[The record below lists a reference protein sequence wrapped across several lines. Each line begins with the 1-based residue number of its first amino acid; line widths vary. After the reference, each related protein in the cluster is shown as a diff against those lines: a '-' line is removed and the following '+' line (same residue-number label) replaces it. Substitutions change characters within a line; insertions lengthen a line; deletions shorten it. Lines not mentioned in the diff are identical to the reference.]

1 MITREEAKE
10 LLPIMQ
16 AFVEGK
22 QIQDKIDGL
31 TGWVDTNGI
40 ILEFN
45 GKKLQHR
52 IKPGPEYRPFENKE
66 ECWNEMLKHQPFG
79 WIKNKNNG
87 TYSDISTMYNSCGED
102 RLMIANSSYKLS
114 QALEVF
120 TFTDGT
126 PFGIINK

>member
-1 MITREEAKE
+1 MTREEAKE

-22 QIQDKIDGL
+22 QIQDKIEGVTD
-31 TGWVDTNGI
+31 WVDTNGS

-45 GKKLQHR
+45 GKKIQHR

-66 ECWNEMLKHQPFG
+66 ECWNEMLKHKPFG

-114 QALEVF
+114 QAFEFF

-126 PFGIINK
+126 PFGIIKE

>member
-1 MITREEAKE
+1 MTKEEVKE

-16 AFVEGK
+16 AFADGK
-22 QIQDKIDGL
+22 TI
-31 TGWVDTNGI
+31 
-40 ILEFN
+40 EFFKQGEWMELN
-45 GKKLQHR
+45 DPDFIWSSYKYR
-52 IKPGPEYRPFENKE
+52 IKPEPKYRPFKTKE
-66 ECWNEMLKHQPFG
+66 ECWTEMHKHPDFG

-87 TYSDISTMYNSCGED
+87 AYSDISTMYNSCGED
-102 RLMIANSSYKLS
+102 RLMIANSSYNLS

>member
-1 MITREEAKE
+1 MTKEDVKE

-16 AFVEGK
+16 AFAEGRV
-22 QIQDKIDGL
+22 IEVYSIH
-31 TGWVDTNGI
+31 GWVKTENPK
-40 ILEFN
+40 FN
-45 GKKLQHR
+45 LSPKSYR
-52 IKPGPEYRPFENKE
+52 IKPEPEYRPFKNKE
-66 ECWNEMLKHQPFG
+66 ECWNEMLKHTPFG

-87 TYSDISTMYNSCGED
+87 TYSDISTMYNSCGEE